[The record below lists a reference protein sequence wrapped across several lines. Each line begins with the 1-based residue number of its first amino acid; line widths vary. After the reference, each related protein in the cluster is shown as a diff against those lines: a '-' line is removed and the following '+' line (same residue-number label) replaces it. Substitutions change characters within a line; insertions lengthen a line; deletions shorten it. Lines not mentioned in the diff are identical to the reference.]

1 MLATWAK
8 YLTLKIGLVEKS
20 TFLFLHVYVWL
31 VCLYMY
37 AVQECM
43 HTWSPEWST
52 FYIEAVSLRQTQ
64 ISLLPLAGG
73 THGHSSLSSPRT
85 TVRLPQTPNVYC

>member
-20 TFLFLHVYVWL
+20 TFLFHVYVWL
-31 VCLYMY
+31 VCLCMY
-37 AVQECM
+37 TVWECM

-64 ISLLPLAGG
+64 ISLLPLASS
-73 THGHSSLSSPRT
+73 TLGHSSP
-85 TVRLPQTPNVYC
+85 LPS